1 MIKLAFKMD
10 IRKIVT
16 TLLCGV
22 LLFSLFSIPLSIV
35 SAATDSVG
43 VHQQVGDPDPDP
55 GGGGGGGG
63 ANDVVPPQI
72 LNVQVTVQIDT
83 VIISWTS
90 SESASAKLNWGRNIN
105 YSDGIISAANLT
117 ISHNHELNNLQE
129 RTPYY
134 FLITATDSSG
144 NQSFYQGQFITGSR
158 PDVTPPLN
166 VSNFS
171 AVPKQSTINLSWVNP
186 VDSDFAFT
194 RIVRSS
200 TFFPLDPLNG
210 LVVYEGSA
218 QTFVDTNVTPGTLY
232 SYTAF
237 ARDLTGN
244 YSSGSLASAMIAWY
258 SESLPGGGSGS
269 GGNGSGNQDN
279 IPVTDLKFIYSKDI
293 PNIFLTQNDFN
304 FSYDN
309 GKTILPSNN
318 VRLPISEFLTIKI
331 SKDKVPESTKF
342 LMLRYKQWWYLFNDN
357 EQTNNFELTIPNLGE
372 VGTQNFIVSLFNNKK
387 EIIEDVPMVV
397 NIIEQEIFSKGLRQI
412 VLDNFFDLKFSW
424 YWLIIIVLIL
434 IWLIRFLW
442 LRRKRKDKVVSHT

>member
-1 MIKLAFKMD
+1 M
-10 IRKIVT
+10 
-16 TLLCGV
+16 
-22 LLFSLFSIPLSIV
+22 
-35 SAATDSVG
+35 
-43 VHQQVGDPDPDP
+43 
-55 GGGGGGGG
+55 
-63 ANDVVPPQI
+63 
-72 LNVQVTVQIDT
+72 LNC
-83 VIISWTS
+83 SH
-90 SESASAKLNWGRNIN
+90 ES
-105 YSDGIISAANLT
+105 Y
-117 ISHNHELNNLQE
+117 QE
-129 RTPYY
+129 RTQQTFP
-134 FLITATDSSG
+134 G
-144 NQSFYQGQFITGSR
+144 NCHS
-158 PDVTPPLN
+158 
-166 VSNFS
+166 
-171 AVPKQSTINLSWVNP
+171 K
-186 VDSDFAFT
+186 
-194 RIVRSS
+194 
-200 TFFPLDPLNG
+200 PLDPFNG

-258 SESLPGGGSGS
+258 SESLPGGGGS
-269 GGNGSGNQDN
+269 GGGTGSQINDGP
-279 IPVTDLKFIYSKDI
+279 ITDLKFIYSKDI